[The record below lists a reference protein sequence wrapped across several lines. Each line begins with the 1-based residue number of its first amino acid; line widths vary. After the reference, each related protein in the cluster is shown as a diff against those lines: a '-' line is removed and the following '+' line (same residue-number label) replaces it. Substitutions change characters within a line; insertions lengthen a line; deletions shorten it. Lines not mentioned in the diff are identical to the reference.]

1 MLRLIS
7 MLSKGLRASADQWLK
22 MPSIFAKKKKL
33 QQGENWESPLAQN
46 GDRMALMR
54 LEDIGIRGDR
64 SQSSGEFISAH

>member
-1 MLRLIS
+1 
-7 MLSKGLRASADQWLK
+7 

-33 QQGENWESPLAQN
+33 QQGENWESPQAQN

-64 SQSSGEFISAH
+64 SQSSGEFISVY